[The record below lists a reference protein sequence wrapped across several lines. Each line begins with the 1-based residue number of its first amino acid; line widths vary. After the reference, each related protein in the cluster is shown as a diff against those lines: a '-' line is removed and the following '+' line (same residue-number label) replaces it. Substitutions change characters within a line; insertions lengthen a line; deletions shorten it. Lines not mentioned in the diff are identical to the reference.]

1 MDVRIC
7 VLMIIDDMVLLF
19 TKNDTD
25 EVNNFRVG
33 NVWQTQVLSWF
44 ETIEWT
50 LTFESTKVSFKHFL
64 VIINLDID

>member
-1 MDVRIC
+1 
-7 VLMIIDDMVLLF
+7 MVLLF
-19 TKNDTD
+19 TKNDID

-44 ETIEWT
+44 ETLEWT
-50 LTFESTKVSFKHFL
+50 PTFEFTKVSFKHFV